1 MVHDTTD
8 KEKEDKKNL
17 TNNLRTVL
25 ISALSVSVALGFND
39 LIMTIFN
46 SFPNSQHIIAKTT
59 YLVTMIG
66 ITLLASYFLFELS
79 YSVKTTSKK

>member
-1 MVHDTTD
+1 MVDDTTN
-8 KEKEDKKNL
+8 KEKEDKKIL
-17 TNNLRTVL
+17 ITNLRTVL

-59 YLVTMIG
+59 YLVIMIG
-66 ITLLASYFLFELS
+66 ITLLASYFLFQLS
-79 YSVKTTSKK
+79 YSAKPTSKK

>member
-1 MVHDTTD
+1 MVDDTTN
-8 KEKEDKKNL
+8 KEKEDKKIL
-17 TNNLRTVL
+17 ITNLRTVL

-59 YLVTMIG
+59 YLVIMIG
-66 ITLLASYFLFELS
+66 ITLLASYFLFQLS
-79 YSVKTTSKK
+79 YSAKPTSKN

>member
-1 MVHDTTD
+1 MVEDTN
-8 KEKEDKKNL
+8 KEKEDKKIL
-17 TNNLRTVL
+17 ITNLRTVL

-59 YLVTMIG
+59 YLVIMIG
-66 ITLLASYFLFELS
+66 ITLLASFFLFQLS
-79 YSVKTTSKK
+79 YSAKK

>member
-1 MVHDTTD
+1 MVDDTN
-8 KEKEDKKNL
+8 KEKEDKKIL
-17 TNNLRTVL
+17 ITNLRTVL

-59 YLVTMIG
+59 YLVIMIG
-66 ITLLASYFLFELS
+66 ITLLASFFLFQLS
-79 YSVKTTSKK
+79 YSAKK